1 MSILIAYKK
10 DDTVYMGTD
19 TRTIVNDHKK
29 NELCGCNLKIQ
40 KLANDM
46 LLGITGERLER
57 QTLIAYSE
65 IFTLDKNGKLT
76 KKHIVK
82 EIVPR
87 LIAVLEEEKLMIEK
101 EGEFPY
107 MQAQII
113 LAYKDTMY
121 EICSSFAVIKYE
133 DFQVLGRASDY
144 AQATLMNTKETDVI
158 NQRIV
163 RALDITADNSQY
175 VGKPYVLIDTKNM
188 KYEYIL
194 DEYHEY
200 LEELESLRMEKED
213 Q

>member
-29 NELCGCNLKIQ
+29 NELRGCNLKIQ

-82 EIVPR
+82 EIVPK
-87 LIAVLEEEKLMIEK
+87 LITVLEKEGLLIEK
-101 EGEFPY
+101 EGELPY
-107 MQAQII
+107 MKAVI
-113 LAYKDTMY
+113 LLVHKGTIY
-121 EICSSFAVIKYE
+121 EICSGFAVIKYE
-133 DFQVLGRASDY
+133 DFQVVGRVSDY
-144 AQATLMNTKETDVI
+144 AHATLMNTKPMDNIEE
-158 NQRIV
+158 RIV
-163 RALDITADNSQY
+163 KALDIVAENSQY
-175 VGKPYVLIDTKNM
+175 VGKPYLLINTK
-188 KYEYIL
+188 
-194 DEYHEY
+194 
-200 LEELESLRMEKED
+200 ELEYKFVTNDMQYRVAKEV
-213 Q
+213 

>member
-29 NELCGCNLKIQ
+29 NELRGCNLKIQ

-82 EIVPR
+82 EIIPK
-87 LIAVLEEEKLMIEK
+87 LITVLEKEGLLIEK
-101 EGEFPY
+101 EGELPY
-107 MQAQII
+107 MKAVI
-113 LAYKDTMY
+113 LLVHKGTIY
-121 EICSSFAVIKYE
+121 EICSGFAVIKYE
-133 DFQVLGRASDY
+133 DFQVVGRVSDY
-144 AQATLMNTKETDVI
+144 AHATLMNTKPMDSIEE
-158 NQRIV
+158 RIV
-163 RALDITADNSQY
+163 KALDIVAENSQY
-175 VGKPYVLIDTKNM
+175 VGKPYLLINTK
-188 KYEYIL
+188 
-194 DEYHEY
+194 
-200 LEELESLRMEKED
+200 ELEYKIVTNDMQYRVAKEV
-213 Q
+213 

>member
-29 NELCGCNLKIQ
+29 NELRGCNLKIQ

-82 EIVPR
+82 EIIPK
-87 LIAVLEEEKLMIEK
+87 LITVLEK
-101 EGEFPY
+101 EGELPY
-107 MQAQII
+107 MKAVI
-113 LAYKDTMY
+113 LLVHKGTIY
-121 EICSSFAVIKYE
+121 EICSGFAVIKYE
-133 DFQVLGRASDY
+133 DFQVVGRVSDY
-144 AQATLMNTKETDVI
+144 AHATLMNTKPMDSIEE
-158 NQRIV
+158 RIV
-163 RALDITADNSQY
+163 KALDIVAENSQY
-175 VGKPYVLIDTKNM
+175 VGKPYLLINTK
-188 KYEYIL
+188 
-194 DEYHEY
+194 
-200 LEELESLRMEKED
+200 ELEYKIVTNDMQYRVAKEV
-213 Q
+213 

>member
-29 NELCGCNLKIQ
+29 NELRGCNLKIQ

-82 EIVPR
+82 EIIPK
-87 LIAVLEEEKLMIEK
+87 LITVLEKEGLLIEK
-101 EGEFPY
+101 EGELPY
-107 MQAQII
+107 MKAVI
-113 LAYKDTMY
+113 LLVHKGTIY

-133 DFQVLGRASDY
+133 DFQVVGRVSDY
-144 AQATLMNTKETDVI
+144 AHATLMNTKPIDNIEE
-158 NQRIV
+158 RIV
-163 RALDITADNSQY
+163 KALDIVAENSQY
-175 VGKPYVLIDTKNM
+175 VGKPYLLINTK
-188 KYEYIL
+188 
-194 DEYHEY
+194 
-200 LEELESLRMEKED
+200 ELEYKIVTNDMQYRVAKEV
-213 Q
+213 

>member
-29 NELCGCNLKIQ
+29 NELRGCNLKIQ

-82 EIVPR
+82 EIIPK
-87 LIAVLEEEKLMIEK
+87 LITVLEKEGLLIEK
-101 EGEFPY
+101 ECELPY
-107 MQAQII
+107 MKAVI
-113 LAYKDTMY
+113 LLVHKGTIY
-121 EICSSFAVIKYE
+121 EICSGFAVIKYE
-133 DFQVLGRASDY
+133 DFQVVGRVSDY
-144 AQATLMNTKETDVI
+144 AHATLMNTTPMDSIEE
-158 NQRIV
+158 RIV
-163 RALDITADNSQY
+163 KALDIVAENSQY
-175 VGKPYVLIDTKNM
+175 VGKPYLLINTK
-188 KYEYIL
+188 
-194 DEYHEY
+194 
-200 LEELESLRMEKED
+200 ELEYKIVTNDMQYRVAKEV
-213 Q
+213 

>member
-29 NELCGCNLKIQ
+29 NELRGCNLKIQ

-82 EIVPR
+82 EIVPK
-87 LIAVLEEEKLMIEK
+87 LITVLEKEGLLIEK
-101 EGEFPY
+101 EGELPY
-107 MQAQII
+107 MKAVI
-113 LAYKDTMY
+113 LLVHKGTIY
-121 EICSSFAVIKYE
+121 EICSGFAVIKYE
-133 DFQVLGRASDY
+133 DFQVVGRASDY
-144 AQATLMNTKETDVI
+144 AHATLMNTKPIDNIEG
-158 NQRIV
+158 RIV
-163 RALDITADNSQY
+163 KALDIVAENSQY
-175 VGKPYVLIDTKNM
+175 VGKPYLLINTK
-188 KYEYIL
+188 
-194 DEYHEY
+194 
-200 LEELESLRMEKED
+200 ELEYKFVTNDMQYRVDKEV
-213 Q
+213 

>member
-29 NELCGCNLKIQ
+29 NELRGCNLKIQ

-82 EIVPR
+82 EIIPK
-87 LIAVLEEEKLMIEK
+87 LITVLEKEGLLVEK
-101 EGEFPY
+101 EGELPY
-107 MQAQII
+107 MKAVI
-113 LAYKDTMY
+113 LLVHKGTIY
-121 EICSSFAVIKYE
+121 EICSGFAVIKYE
-133 DFQVLGRASDY
+133 DFQVVGRSSDY
-144 AQATLMNTKETDVI
+144 AHATLMNTKPMDNIEG
-158 NQRIV
+158 RIV
-163 RALDITADNSQY
+163 KALDIVAENSQY
-175 VGKPYVLIDTKNM
+175 VGKPYLLINTK
-188 KYEYIL
+188 
-194 DEYHEY
+194 
-200 LEELESLRMEKED
+200 ELEYKIVTNDMQYRVAKEV
-213 Q
+213 

>member
-29 NELCGCNLKIQ
+29 NELRGCNLKIQ

-82 EIVPR
+82 EIIPK
-87 LIAVLEEEKLMIEK
+87 LITVLEKEGLLIEK
-101 EGEFPY
+101 EGELPY
-107 MQAQII
+107 MKAVI
-113 LAYKDTMY
+113 LLVHKGTIY
-121 EICSSFAVIKYE
+121 EI
-133 DFQVLGRASDY
+133 
-144 AQATLMNTKETDVI
+144 
-158 NQRIV
+158 
-163 RALDITADNSQY
+163 
-175 VGKPYVLIDTKNM
+175 
-188 KYEYIL
+188 
-194 DEYHEY
+194 
-200 LEELESLRMEKED
+200 
-213 Q
+213 